1 MALTDE
7 LDQLRKKNAE
17 LARSNKKLEER
28 LGVVNNDHYNTSKSR
43 MGINKDKPTQ
53 GRNDDRSD
61 FDGTAPSTST
71 DTGSVGTSTPVYSGS
86 SRKGSTYKKDIVG
99 DPIEHKCDRSKLPA
113 GTVILKVMKP
123 EVIRMVVNLIEEHH
137 FEVLRVK
144 SPDGSIKQVY
154 LPCDDDNQAH
164 LYDEV
169 VPGTH
174 VTASLLSYL
183 LFNRYSDVLSR
194 LS

>member
-43 MGINKDKPTQ
+43 KGINKDKPTQ

-86 SRKGSTYKKDIVG
+86 SRKGSTYKKI
-99 DPIEHKCDRSKLPA
+99 
-113 GTVILKVMKP
+113 
-123 EVIRMVVNLIEEHH
+123 
-137 FEVLRVK
+137 
-144 SPDGSIKQVY
+144 
-154 LPCDDDNQAH
+154 
-164 LYDEV
+164 
-169 VPGTH
+169 
-174 VTASLLSYL
+174 
-183 LFNRYSDVLSR
+183 
-194 LS
+194 